1 MKFEIK
7 SRWTGA
13 VIFTADIDCDDG
25 ASHSINLGFA
35 VKVAVNANADLA
47 GANLAHAY
55 LARADLAGADLAGA
69 DLAGANLAGAD
80 LAGADLA
87 GADLAGADLAH
98 AYLAHAYLARADLA
112 GANLAHAY
120 LAGADLAGANLAGAD
135 LAHADL
141 AGAYLNGIT
150 GLNDWIKCIQIE
162 DWPISYTSEI
172 MQIGCQRHPLDAWR
186 NFSDAEIRAMDGRKA
201 LAFWTK
207 WKEWIFQTIEMAPA
221 KPTAPVYSEVAQ

>member
-25 ASHSINLGFA
+25 ASHGIQLGLA
-35 VKVAVNANADLA
+35 VKVAVK
-47 GANLAHAY
+47 
-55 LARADLAGADLAGA
+55 ARADLARA

-80 LAGADLA
+80 LAYAYLA
-87 GADLAGADLAH
+87 CANLANANMANADLAGADLAH
-98 AYLAHAYLARADLA
+98 A
-112 GANLAHAY
+112 N
-120 LAGADLAGANLAGAD
+120 

-141 AGAYLNGIT
+141 ADANLNGIT

-162 DWPISYTSEI
+162 DWPITYTAEV
-172 MQIGCQRHPLDAWR
+172 MQIGCQSHQFAAWQ
-186 NFSDAEIRAMDGRKA
+186 NFSDAEIRAMSGRKA